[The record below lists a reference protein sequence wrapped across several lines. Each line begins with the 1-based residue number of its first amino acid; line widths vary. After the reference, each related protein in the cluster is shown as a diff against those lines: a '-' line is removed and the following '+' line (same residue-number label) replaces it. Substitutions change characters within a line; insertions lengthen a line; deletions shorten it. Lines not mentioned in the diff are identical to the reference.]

1 MSRSVLESKGS
12 TFNLKLNLIHS
23 CSHVIQDVMIMGYLL
38 KIFLKEEMILL
49 IIRYCVSLTPACG
62 VKLSLSLKV
71 EIRGVDTFTTYDV
84 KHEHIGV
91 KAYVA

>member
-49 IIRYCVSLTPACG
+49 IIRYCVSLHTCMWC
-62 VKLSLSLKV
+62 KIITKSQSRDK
-71 EIRGVDTFTTYDV
+71 RC
-84 KHEHIGV
+84 
-91 KAYVA
+91 

>member
-1 MSRSVLESKGS
+1 
-12 TFNLKLNLIHS
+12 
-23 CSHVIQDVMIMGYLL
+23 
-38 KIFLKEEMILL
+38 MILL

-91 KAYVA
+91 NTYVA